1 MLKNVALNFIIGV
14 LRGMIKDAI
23 PRMVEM
29 ADQFLSSLE
38 DRIIDLFA
46 KATPEERLIFRENI
60 KKYFPNS
67 RLLDKLNG

>member
-1 MLKNVALNFIIGV
+1 
-14 LRGMIKDAI
+14 
-23 PRMVEM
+23 MVEM
-29 ADQFLSSLE
+29 ADQFLNSLE

-46 KATPEERLIFRENI
+46 KATAEERLIFRENL